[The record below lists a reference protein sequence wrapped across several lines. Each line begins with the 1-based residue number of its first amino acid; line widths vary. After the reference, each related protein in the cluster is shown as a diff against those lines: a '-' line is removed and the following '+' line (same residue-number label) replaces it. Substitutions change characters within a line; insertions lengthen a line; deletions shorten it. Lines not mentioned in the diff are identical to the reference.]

1 MKEPKIAIIIINWNT
16 YQLTFNCLKSL
27 EECSYKNKK
36 VFFVD
41 NGSTDGSGDKIALEF
56 SEINYIKNKKNEG
69 FTGANNK
76 ALKVILK
83 QNFDYVLL
91 LNNDTEVNPNFL
103 SLLVA
108 RMESDKNLAATQP
121 LILDLPHKKTIW
133 NAGGSFNTFFG
144 LSKTRLKGVT
154 YKPKLKIQTFTNWI
168 SGCCILVKIQAI
180 KEVGLLDNHFFAYFE
195 DVDWSIRMKNQ
206 GYKLGVVPKSII
218 YHYSSGS
225 TKKNNTSNEG
235 NLSPYAHY
243 LNVRNHIYL
252 INKHALFFNSIGAMI
267 YQILKIISYS
277 IYFILRG
284 RLEKLKMVW
293 RGMLDGIKTNNI
305 KQIF

>member
-27 EECSYKNKK
+27 EACSYKNKK

-41 NGSTDGSGDKIALEF
+41 NGSIDGSGDKIALEF
-56 SEINYIKNKKNEG
+56 SEINYIKNEKNEG

-103 SLLVA
+103 SLLVV
-108 RMESDKNLAATQP
+108 RMESDINLAATQP

-144 LSKTRLKGVT
+144 LSKTRSKGVT
-154 YKPKLKIQTFTNWI
+154 YKPKRKIQTFTDWI
-168 SGCCILVKIQAI
+168 SGCCILVKIQAV

-218 YHYSSGS
+218 YHHSSAS
-225 TKKNNTSNEG
+225 TKENNTSNEG
-235 NLSPYAHY
+235 NLSPYVHY

-252 INKHALFFNSIGAMI
+252 INKHALFFNSIGTKI
-267 YQILKIISYS
+267 YQILKITFYS
-277 IYFILRG
+277 IYFILRC
-284 RLEKLKMVW
+284 RFEKLKMVW
-293 RGMLDGIKTNNI
+293 HGMLDGIKTNNI
-305 KQIF
+305 KQTF

>member
-27 EECSYKNKK
+27 KACTYNNKTI
-36 VFFVD
+36 FLVD
-41 NGSTDGSGDKIALEF
+41 NGSEDGSGDKIALEF
-56 SEINYIKNKKNEG
+56 PDINFIKNEINEG

-91 LNNDTEVNPNFL
+91 LNNDTEVKPNFL
-103 SLLVA
+103 SLLEA
-108 RMESDKNLAATQP
+108 RMDSDQNLAATQP
-121 LILDLPHKKTIW
+121 LILDFPNKNTIW
-133 NAGGSFNTFFG
+133 NGGGSFNTFFG
-144 LSKTRLKGVT
+144 LSTTRSNGLI
-154 YKPKLKIQTFTNWI
+154 YKPQLKIETFTEWI
-168 SGCCILVKIQAI
+168 SGCCILVKIEVI
-180 KEVGLLDNHFFAYFE
+180 KEVGLLDNRFFAYFE
-195 DVDWSIRMKNQ
+195 DVDWSIRMTKL

-218 YHYSSGS
+218 YHQSSGS
-225 TKKNNTSNEG
+225 TKMNNTSNEG

-252 INKHALFFNSIGAMI
+252 IKKHTFFFNSFGSWI
-267 YQILKIISYS
+267 YQILKITSYS

-284 RLEKLKMVW
+284 RFGKFKMVW
-293 RGMLDGIKTNNI
+293 RGVSDAIKIKT
-305 KQIF
+305 

>member
-1 MKEPKIAIIIINWNT
+1 
-16 YQLTFNCLKSL
+16 
-27 EECSYKNKK
+27 
-36 VFFVD
+36 
-41 NGSTDGSGDKIALEF
+41 
-56 SEINYIKNKKNEG
+56 
-69 FTGANNK
+69 
-76 ALKVILK
+76 
-83 QNFDYVLL
+83 
-91 LNNDTEVNPNFL
+91 
-103 SLLVA
+103 
-108 RMESDKNLAATQP
+108 
-121 LILDLPHKKTIW
+121 
-133 NAGGSFNTFFG
+133 
-144 LSKTRLKGVT
+144 
-154 YKPKLKIQTFTNWI
+154 
-168 SGCCILVKIQAI
+168 
-180 KEVGLLDNHFFAYFE
+180 
-195 DVDWSIRMKNQ
+195 MKNQ

-218 YHYSSGS
+218 YHHSSAS

-284 RLEKLKMVW
+284 RFEKLKMVW

>member
-27 EECSYKNKK
+27 KACTYKNKTI
-36 VFFVD
+36 FLVD
-41 NGSTDGSGDKIALEF
+41 NGSKDGSGDKIALEF
-56 SEINYIKNKKNEG
+56 PDINFIKNEINEG

-91 LNNDTEVNPNFL
+91 LNNDTEVKPNFL
-103 SLLVA
+103 SLLEA
-108 RMESDKNLAATQP
+108 RMDSDQNLAATQP
-121 LILDLPHKKTIW
+121 LILDFPNKNTIW
-133 NAGGSFNTFFG
+133 NGGGSFNSFFG
-144 LSKTRLKGVT
+144 LSKTRYNGLI
-154 YKPKLKIQTFTNWI
+154 YKPQLKIETFTEWI
-168 SGCCILVKIQAI
+168 SGCCILVKIEVI
-180 KEVGLLDNHFFAYFE
+180 KEVGLLDNRFFAYFE
-195 DVDWSIRMKNQ
+195 DVDWSIRMTKL

-218 YHYSSGS
+218 YHQSSGS
-225 TKKNNTSNEG
+225 TKMNNTSNEG

-252 INKHALFFNSIGAMI
+252 IKKHTFFFNSFGCWI
-267 YQILKIISYS
+267 YQILKITSYS

-284 RLEKLKMVW
+284 RFGKFKMVW
-293 RGMLDGIKTNNI
+293 RGVSDAIKIKT
-305 KQIF
+305 

>member
-16 YQLTFNCLKSL
+16 YQLTFNCLGSL
-27 EECSYKNKK
+27 ERCSYKNKK
-36 VFFVD
+36 VYFVD

-56 SEINYIKNKKNEG
+56 SEINYIKNEKNEG

-121 LILDLPHKKTIW
+121 LILDLPDKKTIW
-133 NAGGSFNTFFG
+133 NAGGSYNTFFC
-144 LSKTRLKGVT
+144 LFKTRYKGII
-154 YKPKLKIQTFTNWI
+154 YKPKLKIDTFTEWI
-168 SGCCILVKIQAI
+168 SGCCVLVKTAVIR
-180 KEVGLLDNHFFAYFE
+180 EVGLLDNRFFAYFE
-195 DVDWSIRMKNQ
+195 DADWSIRMTNL
-206 GYKLGVVPKSII
+206 GYTLGIVPKSII
-218 YHYSSGS
+218 YHHSSAS
-225 TKKNNTSNEG
+225 TKKNNASNEG

-252 INKHALFFNSIGAMI
+252 IKKHTFFNRKGSYV
-267 YQILKIISYS
+267 YQILKITSYS
-277 IYFILRG
+277 IYFILRF

-293 RGMLDGIKTNNI
+293 RGMLDGINTNNI